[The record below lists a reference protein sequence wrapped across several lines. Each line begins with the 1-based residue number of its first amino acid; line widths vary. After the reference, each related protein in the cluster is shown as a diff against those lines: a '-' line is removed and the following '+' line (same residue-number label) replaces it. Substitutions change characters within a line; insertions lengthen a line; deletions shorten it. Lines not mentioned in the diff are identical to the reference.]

1 MTDFH
6 AFNEWLWSCDPR
18 LAVKVQDWHAQ
29 WRAMLAHHNRYKL
42 KDGTAFTIDER
53 YRVVVVDKAFAL
65 YNLMERSGNDGP
77 MAIYQTPGPLF
88 ADLLAHS
95 IRRSGSLSLEDFMT
109 EASRLLIVCY
119 ESWEAATGG
128 GNQ

>member
-18 LAVKVQDWHAQ
+18 LAVRVQDWHAK
-29 WRAMLAHHNRYKL
+29 WRAMLARHNRYEL
-42 KDGTAFTIDER
+42 KDGIAFTIDGR
-53 YRVVVVDKAFAL
+53 YRVVVVDGGFAL
-65 YNLMERSGNDGP
+65 YNLMELRGNDGP
-77 MAIYQTPGPLF
+77 MAIYQTPGALF

-95 IRRSGSLSLEDFMT
+95 VRRSGSLSLEDFMT

-119 ESWEAATGG
+119 ESWEAVTGG
-128 GNQ
+128 G

>member
-1 MTDFH
+1 MTDFY
-6 AFNEWLWSCDPR
+6 AFIKWLWSCDTR

-53 YRVVVVDKAFAL
+53 YRVVVVDEGFAL

-128 GNQ
+128 G

>member
-6 AFNEWLWSCDPR
+6 AFNEWLWSCDPG

-42 KDGTAFTIDER
+42 KNQTAFTIDGR
-53 YRVVVVDKAFAL
+53 YRVVVIDEGFAL
-65 YNLMERSGNDGP
+65 YNLMERSGNEGP
-77 MAIYQTPGPLF
+77 MAIYQAPGPLF

-95 IRRSGSLSLEDFMT
+95 IRRSGSLSFEDFMA
-109 EASRLLIVCY
+109 EASRLLLACH
-119 ESWEAATGG
+119 ESWDAVAGEGE
-128 GNQ
+128 Q